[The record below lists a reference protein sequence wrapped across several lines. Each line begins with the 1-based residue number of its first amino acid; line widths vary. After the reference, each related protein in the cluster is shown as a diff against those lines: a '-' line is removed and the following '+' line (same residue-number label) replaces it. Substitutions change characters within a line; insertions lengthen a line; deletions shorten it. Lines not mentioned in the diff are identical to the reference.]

1 MREATERWH
10 SKEMEK
16 AYYIF
21 YDILE
26 LLNQLSPEP
35 TLSANIPQKIS
46 YFLIVETNV
55 NHGSRFL
62 LVKIILRHY
71 LSNSILSQS
80 SYRLL
85 ALAMLAFS
93 FLSLKLIL
101 HQDLTLIVPLPVPSD
116 LPRAGSFLSLES
128 LLKYYFFKGI
138 CPDHAMWSGVFYPTS
153 NCLYAIIPFYF
164 FSEHVHHPNLYHS
177 FRTCTYCFV
186 HCWSPPTPFLSTM

>member
-21 YDILE
+21 DDILE

-80 SYRLL
+80 LPATAPGSV
-85 ALAMLAFS
+85 FS
-93 FLSLKLIL
+93 LSGRGGSQESQSLKLEAWQGTPVGGRWGSCVLFVLFWPSCHIVA
-101 HQDLTLIVPLPVPSD
+101 LT
-116 LPRAGSFLSLES
+116 
-128 LLKYYFFKGI
+128 
-138 CPDHAMWSGVFYPTS
+138 TS
-153 NCLYAIIPFYF
+153 IFPGPFCAVKRRHTRQA
-164 FSEHVHHPNLYHS
+164 EGN
-177 FRTCTYCFV
+177 TT
-186 HCWSPPTPFLSTM
+186 